1 MGIIQGGSM
10 IEALQSAGVVMQPE
24 SRLIIVDPNDID
36 NFSLQDAIDEA
47 VAGQGDVIGTLPG
60 GINVAAQVNMN
71 KSGVRLMSLSL
82 STRNILVNGEYHA
95 IFSTTLVDAPVMK
108 ITAPCVIEG
117 IGFAGSD
124 AGALFFS
131 GASLLI
137 GGDATAAPFGVQIKG
152 CRFPKWGLAARIGIA
167 VEGASDCLIED
178 CTFEGVGTALAIGVY
193 VQGAT
198 QNITIRNNYFRQVTA
213 AISHGTMTG
222 SPDGPHAMYHGNM
235 VEDGII
241 FDSNGNGALGFI
253 FDNWSELAPG
263 SSYDQSIDNIKGFGM
278 QISGNHY
285 VEST

>member
-1 MGIIQGGSM
+1 MSIIQGGSM

-24 SRLIIVDPNDID
+24 SRLIVVDPNDIA

-71 KSGVRLMSLSL
+71 KAGVRLMSLSL
-82 STRNILVNGEYHA
+82 DTRNRIVNGEYHA
-95 IFSTTLVDAPVMK
+95 IFSTTVVDAPVMK

-137 GGDATAAPFGVQIKG
+137 GGDADANPFGVQIKG

-167 VEGASDCLIED
+167 VEGSSDVTVEECG
-178 CTFEGVGTALAIGVY
+178 FEGVGTALAIGVY
-193 VQGAT
+193 VQGAC
-198 QNITIRNNYFRQVTA
+198 QNITVRNNVFRQVTA
-213 AISHGTMTG
+213 AISHGAFAG
-222 SPDGPHAMYHGNM
+222 GGPHAMYHGNM

-241 FDSNGNGALGFI
+241 FDSNGNTATGFI

-263 SSYDQSIDNIKGFGM
+263 SSYDDTIDNIKGFGM